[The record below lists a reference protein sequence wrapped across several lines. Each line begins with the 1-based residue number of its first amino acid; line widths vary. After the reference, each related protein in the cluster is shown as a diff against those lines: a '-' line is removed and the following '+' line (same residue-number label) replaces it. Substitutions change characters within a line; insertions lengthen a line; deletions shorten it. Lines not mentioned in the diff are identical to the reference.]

1 MGIDLQQY
9 RACIGNFYNI
19 SKKRSNLSKNT
30 ATSSLCNE
38 LSICWD
44 SLIFLLYYL
53 ILSYLLP
60 LLLRI
65 YIDSK
70 NVSPLNFNTTPLFIL
85 KCHTNFLLIIKFS
98 TIYAYL
104 ASIFLKSNL
113 KLKTELLN
121 LVISVS
127 YIFVHCLYFI
137 SSFILL
143 YNLSLSIELT
153 TISSIAFLYA
163 YNGRI
168 NYHANKI
175 TLECN
180 SYAIAT
186 LTIFLIIICN
196 TSILNPGPTNKIEG
210 LTCFYQNIQGLVT
223 FGSIG
228 NPHPD
233 LNITKVSEM
242 QSYIFDSSPDI
253 IILNEIWLK
262 PCINNKEIIPGKLY
276 KIFSQ

>member
-1 MGIDLQQY
+1 M
-9 RACIGNFYNI
+9 
-19 SKKRSNLSKNT
+19 T
-30 ATSSLCNE
+30 
-38 LSICWD
+38 
-44 SLIFLLYYL
+44 
-53 ILSYLLP
+53 
-60 LLLRI
+60 
-65 YIDSK
+65 
-70 NVSPLNFNTTPLFIL
+70 PLNFNTTPLFIL
-85 KCHTNFLLIIKFS
+85 KCHTNFLLIIEFS

-104 ASIFLKSNL
+104 VSIFLESNL
-113 KLKTELLN
+113 KLKIELLN
-121 LVISVS
+121 LVSSVS
-127 YIFVHCLYFI
+127 YLLVHCLYFI

-163 YNGRI
+163 YNGRVK
-168 NYHANKI
+168 YHANKI

-196 TSILNPGPTNKIEG
+196 TFILNPGLTNKTEG

-233 LNITKVSEM
+233 LNITKISEL

-253 IILNEIWLK
+253 IILNETWLK
-262 PCINNKEIIPGKLY
+262 PCINNKEIIPGKFY
-276 KIFSQ
+276 KILRNDRCLDSHPLDPQNPGKFRRNGGGILAAIKEGLNLNPKLIKVACKAEILSIELSLPNK